1 MLGGSQGSETGE
13 GAVCRENSPAH
24 TQRLREVEASIEATG
39 TYQLLEPELVF
50 GAKQAWRNAARCV
63 GRIQWNKLQ
72 VRVGGDP
79 QLWPGPP
86 PHACPTAGVAAGQ
99 RDVPAVPHP
108 DPVLQVFDARD
119 CANVAEMFSFLCTH
133 IQYATNRGNIR

>member
-1 MLGGSQGSETGE
+1 M
-13 GAVCRENSPAH
+13 
-24 TQRLREVEASIEATG
+24 EAAIAATG

-72 VRVGGDP
+72 VRAGAA
-79 QLWPGPP
+79 QRGPS
-86 PHACPTAGVAAGQ
+86 PHLPHGQGVAPGRPLHGWAGGS
-99 RDVPAVPHP
+99 RTSPRPP
-108 DPVLQVFDARD
+108 NPTPQVFDARD
-119 CANVAEMFSFLCTH
+119 CASVAEMFSFLCTH